1 MMKAEG
7 AVLIYNIQ
15 ENLYKTYEQYKQE
28 KMGGMEGAKH
38 RYISVK
44 QRNTQVDRCGH
55 DERWGASEDKHRGRF
70 RTVEWIQKRR
80 TNRKTGRE
88 EPEGIRN
95 WRDSDR
101 GYWLWSVIKQFKCRA
116 I

>member
-1 MMKAEG
+1 M
-7 AVLIYNIQ
+7 
-15 ENLYKTYEQYKQE
+15 
-28 KMGGMEGAKH
+28 
-38 RYISVK
+38 ISVK
-44 QRNTQVDRCGH
+44 QRNTQVDRCGHDERWGASRINLQYTERNTQVDRCGH

-95 WRDSDR
+95 
-101 GYWLWSVIKQFKCRA
+101 
-116 I
+116 

>member
-1 MMKAEG
+1 MN
-7 AVLIYNIQ
+7 NINKKKWVGWR
-15 ENLYKTYEQYKQE
+15 E
-28 KMGGMEGAKH
+28 
-38 RYISVK
+38 
-44 QRNTQVDRCGH
+44 RNTQVDRCGH

-95 WRDSDR
+95 
-101 GYWLWSVIKQFKCRA
+101 
-116 I
+116 